1 MSIKNKIILL
11 VLICFFTIIAF
22 AGSVIYVQQEKSIEK
37 EAKWFGQELGGE
49 AAIILFELMEAEAY
63 HSKNTVLEA
72 FVKRPEIESIHVF
85 RSPILE
91 VQFGTAPAESKAR
104 SSFEQLIFG
113 SKKAVSRVVDGAGG
127 KTVEVVVPMI
137 TQKGKCLEC
146 HKGEPGFVIGGVG
159 VNVRVGMFGEAI
171 RQDRK
176 DILKVTVAFTV
187 FLIFFIMSMLSRL
200 VDKPIRAVVD
210 AAESIADGQ
219 ISRVKLDIKEGKD
232 EVGRLATAFSKMT
245 ASLTEI
251 SSSAKA
257 MAEGDLSSNI
267 DQSGELAESFNGMV
281 SNLGRLVERI
291 RMSSTTLGDS
301 VDKISGISK
310 EQSEG
315 AQEQIS
321 EVQKL
326 EQTMDDLS
334 KSASS
339 ASDQGDK
346 MYKIAQNSLQSVQQ
360 GREAAKEGQKAMDKI
375 NAGMEETAARVE
387 ELNQKTAQITKVLE
401 MIDDIAME
409 TKILSVNAS
418 IEASNAGEM
427 GKGFSVVAEEIA
439 KLAENVVQATAT
451 IKATNDEIQNFSGI
465 LTKTI
470 DDSKGSVTHGVD
482 TMKMMDKNLE
492 EILFA
497 ATNTAEAAQNISRLS
512 KDQND
517 KNKGVL
523 SKMEIITSK
532 AKDLSRSAQKSTD
545 EVDRI
550 KELFGSLQTEVSRFR
565 ISGDPGSDTFKTAKG
580 KKITVKDIS
589 FDTEEDKDKP
599 AKKRSWGKRRA
610 ASQAAKASEPAT
622 SKESEKEPK
631 KTEASQA
638 PLETAQ
644 QNAVQPTPASGAET
658 PLEIESD
665 K

>member
-11 VLICFFTIIAF
+11 VLICFFTIIGF

-37 EAKWFGQELGGE
+37 EAKWFGQELGDE
-49 AAIILFELMEAEAY
+49 TAKILYGLMEAEAY
-63 HSKNTVLEA
+63 HEKNAVLKA
-72 FVKRPEIESIHVF
+72 FEKRPEVESIHVF

-91 VQFGTAPAESKAR
+91 VQYGEAPAESKAR

-127 KTVEVVVPMI
+127 RMAEVIVPLI
-137 TQKGKCLEC
+137 TQKGKCIEC
-146 HKGEPGFVIGGVG
+146 HKGEPGFVIGGIG
-159 VNVRVGMFGEAI
+159 VNVRTSMFGEAI

-176 DILKVTVAFTV
+176 DILKVTAAFTV
-187 FLIFFIMSMLSRL
+187 FLVFFIMSMLSRL
-200 VDKPIRAVVD
+200 VDTPIKAVVD

-219 ISRVKLDIKEGKD
+219 ISRVKLDLKEGKD
-232 EVGRLATAFSKMT
+232 EVGRLAAAFSKMT
-245 ASLTEI
+245 ASLSEI

-267 DQSGELAESFNGMV
+267 NQSGELAESFNGMV

-301 VDKISGISK
+301 VNKISGIAK

-315 AQEQIS
+315 AQEQIT

-346 MYKIAQNSLQSVQQ
+346 MYKIAQNSLQSVRQ
-360 GREAAKEGQKAMDKI
+360 GREAAKEGQKAMDTI

-451 IKATNDEIQNFSGI
+451 IKETNDEIQNFSGV
-465 LTKTI
+465 LTKTM
-470 DDSKGSVTHGVD
+470 DDSKESVIHGVD

-492 EILFA
+492 EILSA

-517 KNKGVL
+517 KNRAVL
-523 SKMEIITSK
+523 SKMEIISSK
-532 AKDLSRSAQKSTD
+532 SKDLSRSAQKSTD
-545 EVDRI
+545 ETDRI
-550 KELFGSLQTEVSRFR
+550 KELFGSLQAEVSRFK

-580 KKITVKDIS
+580 KKIKVKDIS
-589 FDTEEDKDKP
+589 FDTEDEQDKSAKGRLW
-599 AKKRSWGKRRA
+599 KKRKA
-610 ASQAAKASEPAT
+610 ASQAPKAPEPA
-622 SKESEKEPK
+622 ELKEP
-631 KTEASQA
+631 EAPKDSPQA
-638 PLETAQ
+638 QTETAQ
-644 QNAVQPTPASGAET
+644 QNAVQPAPAPTSET
-658 PLEIESD
+658 ENPLEIESD